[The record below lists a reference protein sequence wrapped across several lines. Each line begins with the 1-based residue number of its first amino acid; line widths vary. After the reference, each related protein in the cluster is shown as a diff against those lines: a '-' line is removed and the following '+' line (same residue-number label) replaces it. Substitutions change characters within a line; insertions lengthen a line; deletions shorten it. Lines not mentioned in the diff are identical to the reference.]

1 MRTHLRFLPRCVPLC
16 LPCRSNLADG
26 QRGSG
31 GSEQCFRGSCPRFHD
46 CFLRFP
52 PPLFFTISPPHLTAA
67 VAVAGGSTN
76 SWEAMYDMPKLG
88 DEELAEIIACPFE
101 VR

>member
-1 MRTHLRFLPRCVPLC
+1 MISRIMPAILRM
-16 LPCRSNLADG
+16 
-26 QRGSG
+26 
-31 GSEQCFRGSCPRFHD
+31 
-46 CFLRFP
+46 FLRFS
-52 PPLFFTISPPHLTAA
+52 PPLPSPPHLTAA